1 MFDMTRQPVAVLA
14 YSGYRGEQE
23 PRAMV
28 VAGAR
33 IEIDKIVRR
42 WREPEGRCFEVLDR
56 DGVVHVLLCAESDLT
71 WWRLQDPDT
80 RG

>member
-1 MFDMTRQPVAVLA
+1 MTRQPVSVMA

-23 PRAMV
+23 PRAMEV
-28 VAGAR
+28 EGVAV
-33 IEIDKIVRR
+33 EIDRIVRR
-42 WREPEGRCFEVLDR
+42 WQQPDGRCFQVLDSN
-56 DGVVHVLLCAESDLT
+56 GVVHVLLCAESDLT